1 MSEVPLHGQESDWA
15 FLLLCVAAYIG
26 VFIGFMSFE
35 RTNKIIYI
43 NFKCDLLEPINV
55 VC

>member
-26 VFIGFMSFE
+26 VFIGFMFIVPRLSEFALWAVG
-35 RTNKIIYI
+35 TTT
-43 NFKCDLLEPINV
+43 
-55 VC
+55 